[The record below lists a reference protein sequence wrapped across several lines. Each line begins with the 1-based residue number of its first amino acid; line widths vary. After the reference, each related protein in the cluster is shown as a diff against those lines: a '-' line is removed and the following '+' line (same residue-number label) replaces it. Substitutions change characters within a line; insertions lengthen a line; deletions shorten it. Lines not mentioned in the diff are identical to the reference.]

1 MYITLF
7 NFHYFLYV
15 YKLVYG
21 SIHILP
27 LYLLLPLLTQTQQSH
42 VTDFYLRIL
51 KMFNF
56 YQKVIE
62 KTTFYVKLFQDSYL
76 YNL

>member
-1 MYITLF
+1 MV
-7 NFHYFLYV
+7 LYT
-15 YKLVYG
+15 
-21 SIHILP
+21 LP

-62 KTTFYVKLFQDSYL
+62 KTTFYVKLFQNSYL